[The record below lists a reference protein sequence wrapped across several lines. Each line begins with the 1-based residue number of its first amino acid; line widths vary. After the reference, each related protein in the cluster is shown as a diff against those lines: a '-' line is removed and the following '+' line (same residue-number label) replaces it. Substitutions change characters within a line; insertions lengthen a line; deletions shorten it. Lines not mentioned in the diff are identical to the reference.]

1 MLHGKKILLG
11 VCGSIAAYKAAPLTR
26 LLVKAGAEVQVIMTP
41 SALPFIGPLTL
52 ATLSKRPVLHQY
64 VNTET
69 GEWHN
74 HVALGLWADALLIAP
89 ASANTLAKFAAGI
102 CDNLLTAVYLSAR
115 CPVFLAPAMDLDM
128 YQHPS
133 TRSNLERLQ
142 SWGHQLIEP
151 ETGELASGLHGQGR
165 LAEPENILSYLE
177 QYFSHQKP
185 ASNPLQVPVAQR
197 LKDKKVMIT
206 AGPTYEGIDPV
217 RFIGN
222 HSTGRMGYAL
232 AEAAAAEGAQVVL
245 VTGPTQLSVSH
256 PAIKL
261 VKVCAAAEMYEACRT
276 HYSCQDVVIFA
287 AAVADYKP
295 VVQAEHKIKKKG
307 DRLQLEL
314 EKTVDIAATL
324 GRTKQG
330 QLLVGFALETE
341 NEQVHAQEKLERKNL
356 DLIVLNSLREEGAGF
371 GHDTN
376 KIVIFDRNG
385 SHKAYALKSKKE
397 VAADILEEIIR
408 KLHAA

>member
-11 VCGSIAAYKAAPLTR
+11 VCGSIAAYKAAHLTR
-26 LLVKAGAEVQVIMTP
+26 LLVKEGAEVQIILTP

-64 VNTET
+64 ANAET

-89 ASANTLAKFAAGI
+89 ATANTLAKFAGGM

-133 TRSNLERLQ
+133 TKANLQRLQ
-142 SWGHQLIEP
+142 SWGHHLIAP

-165 LAEPENILSYLE
+165 LAEPENIVTYLQE
-177 QYFSHQKP
+177 
-185 ASNPLQVPVAQR
+185 R
-197 LKDKKVMIT
+197 LADKKRLQGRKVLIT
-206 AGPTYEGIDPV
+206 AGPTYEGLDPV

-222 HSTGRMGYAL
+222 HSTGRMGFAL
-232 AEAAAAEGAQVVL
+232 AEAAAREGAQVVL
-245 VTGPTQLSVSH
+245 VSGPTQLQVNH
-256 PAIKL
+256 AAIQQI
-261 VKVCAAAEMYEACRT
+261 KVQSAQQMYEACRT
-276 HYSCQDVVIFA
+276 HYSSQDVVIFA

-295 VVQAEHKIKKKG
+295 VKQEAQKIKKKG
-307 DRLQLEL
+307 ERLQLEL

-324 GRTKQG
+324 GKEKAH

-341 NEQVHAQEKLERKNL
+341 NEQEHARQKLERKNL
-356 DLIVLNSLREEGAGF
+356 DLVVLNSLREEGAGF
-371 GHDTN
+371 GHGTN
-376 KIVIFDRNG
+376 KVTIFDRNG
-385 SHKAYALKSKKE
+385 SQQDYPLKAKE
-397 VAADILEEIIR
+397 AVAADILEEVIR

>member
-1 MLHGKKILLG
+1 MLHGKRILLG

-64 VNTET
+64 ADTHT

-89 ASANTLAKFAAGI
+89 ASANTLAKFAGGI

-115 CPVFLAPAMDLDM
+115 CPVYLAPAMDLDM
-128 YQHPS
+128 YQHPA
-133 TRSNLERLQ
+133 TKANMQRLQ
-142 SWGHQLIEP
+142 SWGHQLIAP
-151 ETGELASGLHGQGR
+151 ETGELASGLYGQGR
-165 LAEPENILSYLE
+165 LAEPETIVQFLE
-177 QYFSHQKP
+177 QQLAKR
-185 ASNPLQVPVAQR
+185 QPVKGR
-197 LKDKKVMIT
+197 LTGKKVMIT
-206 AGPTYEGIDPV
+206 AGPTYEGLDPV

-222 HSTGRMGYAL
+222 HSTGRMGFAL
-232 AEAAAAEGAQVVL
+232 AEAAAAEGASVVL
-245 VTGPTQLSVSH
+245 VSGPTKVEIENK
-256 PAIKL
+256 AIQQI
-261 VKVCAAAEMYEACRT
+261 KVCTAAEMYEACLT
-276 HYSCQDVVIFA
+276 HYNQQDVVIFA

-295 VVQAEHKIKKKG
+295 VVQQAQKIKKKG

-324 GRTKQG
+324 GREKQ
-330 QLLVGFALETE
+330 QQFLVGFALETE
-341 NEQVHAQEKLERKNL
+341 NEQLNALEKLRKKNL
-356 DLIVLNSLREEGAGF
+356 DLVVLNSLRDEGAGF

-376 KIVIFDRNG
+376 KVMIFGRDG
-385 SHKAYALKSKKE
+385 SQKTYALKSKRE
-397 VAADILEEIIR
+397 VATDILGEVIQQI
-408 KLHAA
+408 HAV

>member
-11 VCGSIAAYKAAPLTR
+11 VCGSIAAYKAAHLTR

-64 VNTET
+64 ANTDT

-74 HVALGLWADALLIAP
+74 HVALGLWADAMLVAP
-89 ASANTLAKFAAGI
+89 ASANTLAKFAGGL

-128 YQHPS
+128 YRHPS
-133 TRSNLERLQ
+133 ARANLQRLQ
-142 SWGHQLIEP
+142 SWGNHLIEP
-151 ETGELASGLHGQGR
+151 ESGELASGLHGQGR
-165 LAEPENILSYLE
+165 LAEPENIVALLAQQLSRQSGIKE
-177 QYFSHQKP
+177 
-185 ASNPLQVPVAQR
+185 R
-197 LKDKKVMIT
+197 LLGKKVLIT

-232 AEAAAAEGAQVVL
+232 AEAAAAEGARVVL
-245 VTGPTQLSVSH
+245 VSGPTQLQVQH
-256 PAIKL
+256 PSIQRINVQSAQQ
-261 VKVCAAAEMYEACRT
+261 MFEACHA
-276 HYSCQDVVIFA
+276 HYSSQDVVIFA

-295 VVQAEHKIKKKG
+295 VVQEEQKIKKKG
-307 DRLQLEL
+307 ESLVLEL
-314 EKTVDIAATL
+314 RKTVDIAATL
-324 GRTKQG
+324 GKEKEG
-330 QLLVGFALETE
+330 QFLVGFALETE
-341 NEQVHAQEKLERKNL
+341 HEQEHARQKLKNKNL

-371 GHDTN
+371 GHATN
-376 KIVIFDRNG
+376 KITIFSKDG
-385 SHKAYALKSKKE
+385 SHNAYPLKQKE
-397 VAADILEEIIR
+397 AVAADILEEIIS
-408 KLHAA
+408 KLDVA

>member
-64 VNTET
+64 ANTDT

-74 HVALGLWADALLIAP
+74 HVALGLWADAFLVAP
-89 ASANTLAKFAAGI
+89 ATANTLAKFAGGF

-115 CPVFLAPAMDLDM
+115 CPVFIAPAMDLDM
-128 YQHPS
+128 YQHPA
-133 TRSNLERLQ
+133 TQANLQRLQ
-142 SWGHQLIEP
+142 DWGHLLIEP
-151 ETGELASGLHGQGR
+151 EMGELASGLHGQGR
-165 LAEPENILSYLE
+165 LAEPENIINFLE
-177 QYFSHQKP
+177 QHFSHSHQP
-185 ASNPLQVPVAQR
+185 ENGR
-197 LKDKKVMIT
+197 LSGKRVMIT

-222 HSTGRMGYAL
+222 HSTGRMGFAL
-232 AEAAAAEGAQVVL
+232 ALAAAQEGAEVVL
-245 VTGPTQLSVSH
+245 VSGPTQLSVSH
-256 PAIKL
+256 PAIQQI
-261 VKVCAAAEMYEACRT
+261 KVCSAAEMYEACHT
-276 HYSCQDVVIFA
+276 HYSQQDVVIFS

-295 VVQAEHKIKKKG
+295 VVQESQKIKKKG
-307 DRLQLEL
+307 ERLQLEL

-324 GRTKQG
+324 GKEKAH

-341 NEQVHAQEKLERKNL
+341 NEQVHARQKLESKNL

-376 KIVIFDRNG
+376 KIVIFGRDG
-385 SHKAYALKSKKE
+385 SRKDYPLKTKQE
-397 VAADILEEIIR
+397 VAADILEEVIR
-408 KLHAA
+408 KMHAA

>member
-64 VNTET
+64 ANTDT

-74 HVALGLWADALLIAP
+74 HVALGLWADALLVAP
-89 ASANTLAKFAAGI
+89 ASANTLAKFAGGI

-115 CPVFLAPAMDLDM
+115 CPVYLAPAMDLDM
-128 YQHPS
+128 YQHPA
-133 TRSNLERLQ
+133 TQANLQRLQ
-142 SWGHQLIEP
+142 SWGNLLIAP
-151 ETGELASGLHGQGR
+151 ETGELASGLWGQGR
-165 LAEPENILSYLE
+165 LAEPETIVQYLTQQLDRE
-177 QYFSHQKP
+177 Q
-185 ASNPLQVPVAQR
+185 PLKGQLAG
-197 LKDKKVMIT
+197 KKVMIT
-206 AGPTYEGIDPV
+206 AGPTYEGLDPV

-222 HSTGRMGYAL
+222 HSTGRMGFAL
-232 AEAAAAEGAQVVL
+232 AEAAAAAGAEVVL
-245 VTGPTQLSVSH
+245 VSGPTQISIEH
-256 PAIKL
+256 PAIRQI
-261 VKVCAAAEMYEACRT
+261 KVCTAAEMYEACRA
-276 HYSCQDVVIFA
+276 HYSSQDVVIFA

-295 VVQAEHKIKKKG
+295 VVQETQKIKKKG

-324 GRTKQG
+324 GKEKQQ

-341 NEQVHAQEKLERKNL
+341 NEAVHARQKLEKKNL
-356 DLIVLNSLREEGAGF
+356 DLVVLNSLREDGAGF
-371 GHDTN
+371 GHSTN
-376 KIVIFDRNG
+376 KIVIFDRDG
-385 SHKAYALKSKKE
+385 SQKAYALKAKKE
-397 VAADILEEIIR
+397 VAADILEEVIR

>member
-11 VCGSIAAYKAAPLTR
+11 VCGSIAAYKAAHLTR

-64 VNTET
+64 ANTHT

-74 HVALGLWADALLIAP
+74 HVALGLWADAMLVAP
-89 ASANTLAKFAAGI
+89 ASANTLAKFAGGL

-115 CPVFLAPAMDLDM
+115 CPVFVAPAMDLDM
-128 YQHPS
+128 YQHPA
-133 TRSNLERLQ
+133 TKANLQRLQ
-142 SWGHQLIEP
+142 SWGHYLIAP
-151 ETGELASGLHGQGR
+151 ESGELASGLHGQGR
-165 LAEPENILSYLE
+165 LAEPEHIVDFLE
-177 QYFSHQKP
+177 QHLVGQNSRQER
-185 ASNPLQVPVAQR
+185 LQG
-197 LKDKKVMIT
+197 KKVLIT

-245 VTGPTQLSVSH
+245 VSGPTQIQVQH
-256 PAIKL
+256 PSIQRINVQTARQ
-261 VKVCAAAEMYEACRT
+261 MYEACQA
-276 HYSCQDVVIFA
+276 HYSSQDIVIFA

-295 VVQAEHKIKKKG
+295 VVQEEQKIKKKG
-307 DRLQLEL
+307 ESLMLEL
-314 EKTVDIAATL
+314 RKTIDIAATL
-324 GRTKQG
+324 GKEKEQ
-330 QLLVGFALETE
+330 QFLVGFALETE
-341 NEQVHAQEKLERKNL
+341 HEQEHARQKLKNKNL

-371 GHDTN
+371 GHATN
-376 KIVIFDRNG
+376 KITIFSKDG
-385 SHKAYALKSKKE
+385 SHTAYPLKQKE
-397 VAADILEEIIR
+397 AVAADILEEIIS
-408 KLHAA
+408 KLNVA